1 MSLKN
6 TLVAV
11 FCALLCVGAYALPL
25 KEITVSDLTLE
36 EKIHLLSCDM
46 GIERLG
52 VPQSFYSEGMH
63 GVAYGGP
70 SDWGAYKPLPT
81 TSFPEAYGLGETWDP
96 ELLQRMGAWI
106 SLEQR
111 YYFQNPVYDRAGLI
125 LWGPNVDLGRDP
137 RWGRTNECYGEDPYL
152 IAELAKGYVRGAQ
165 GPDPEHWSSATM
177 LKHFL
182 ANSYENGRHDVSS
195 DFSGRLLREYYTYPF
210 YKVVTEGGNR
220 AFMTAYNM
228 VNGIVSTIH
237 PAVREL
243 ALGEWSPEMI
253 FCTDQ
258 DGMRRLTDDYHLYE
272 TRAEAAAAIVKSGT
286 TQFLSDHKEDSQAAL
301 HEALEQGLLTE
312 ADLDEAVSRNLGI
325 MRRLGLLGGPDP
337 YASIGRDGAP
347 VPCTTPEAAAL
358 CREVTDKS
366 IVLLKNNGILP
377 LNTANIKKIAVI
389 GPHADE
395 VQQDWYGG
403 LRPYT
408 VSILE
413 GIREAAGEGAEVFF
427 ENKDFGGKGARLAS
441 ECDVVIAVFGNNPA
455 PAADEDGGIQAGW
468 GKCDYVSDG
477 MEEADRQ
484 SLTFSEE
491 DVLKLLYRANPN
503 TILILNS
510 SFPYAINWSQEHL
523 AAILHCNHGSME
535 QGHGVA
541 DVLFGLYNPAGRT
554 TQTWPRSIEDL
565 PDIADYDITKGRTYM
580 YSRATPLYP
589 FGHGLSY
596 SSFKYSGLKLEKTP
610 EGGFELSFDLT
621 NVSAVDGEEVAQL
634 YLQYPRS
641 RVQRPLKQLR
651 GFRRIM
657 VKAGETVRVT
667 MAISQEDMSYWDE
680 AQHRWTL
687 EKGRV
692 RFLVGASSADIRLR
706 RTKRVGR

>member
-1 MSLKN
+1 MSLK
-6 TLVAV
+6 TSLA
-11 FCALLCVGAYALPL
+11 ALCLAISAFSAAALPL
-25 KEITVSDLTLE
+25 KEITPADLTLD

-52 VPQSFYSEGMH
+52 VPTSFYSEGMH

-96 ELLQRMGAWI
+96 ELLVKVGTQI

-195 DFSGRLLREYYTYPF
+195 DISERLMREYYSYPF
-210 YKVVTEGGNR
+210 YKVVTEGGSR

-228 VNGIVSTIH
+228 VNGIPSTIH
-237 PAVREL
+237 PAVREI

-258 DGMRRLTDDYHLYE
+258 DGMRRLIDDYHLYE
-272 TRAEAAAAIVKSGT
+272 TRAEAAAMIIKTGT
-286 TQFLSDHKEDSQAAL
+286 TQFLSDAKEDSQAAIR
-301 HEALEQGLLTE
+301 EALAAGLLTE
-312 ADLDEAVSRNLGI
+312 ADIDEAISRNLGI
-325 MRRLGLLGGPDP
+325 MKKLGLLGGDDP
-337 YASIGRDGAP
+337 YAMIGRDGAP
-347 VPCTTPEAAAL
+347 VPCTTPEASAL

-366 IVLLKNNGILP
+366 IVLLKNSGILP
-377 LNTANIKKIAVI
+377 LDASKVKKIAVI

-408 VSILE
+408 VSILD
-413 GIREAAGEGAEVFF
+413 GIKAAAGPEV
-427 ENKDFGGKGARLAS
+427 EVIYEKKDFGAKGARLAA

-523 AAILHCNHGSME
+523 PAILHCNHGSME
-535 QGHGVA
+535 QGNGVA
-541 DVLFGLYNPAGRT
+541 DVLFGKYNPAGRT
-554 TQTWPRSIEDL
+554 TQTWPASIEDL
-565 PDIADYDITKGRTYM
+565 PEIADYDITKGRTYM
-580 YSRATPLYP
+580 YSKVKPLYP

-596 SSFKYSGLKLEKTP
+596 SSFKYSSMKVERDGD
-610 EGGFELSFDLT
+610 GGF
-621 NVSAVDGEEVAQL
+621 NVSVKITNTSKLDGEEVAQL
-634 YLQYPRS
+634 Y
-641 RVQRPLKQLR
+641 VQFPGSKVARPLKQLR
-651 GFRRIM
+651 GFKRIM
-657 VKAGETVRVT
+657 VKAGESVT
-667 MAISQEDMSYWDE
+667 LSFPLSLEDLSYWNEDKHE
-680 AQHRWTL
+680 WTA
-687 EKGRV
+687 EKCRV
-692 RFLVGASSADIRLR
+692 RFLVGASSADIRCKKS
-706 RTKRVGR
+706 KRIK